1 MYLRTLEICVLAYMT
16 LILQNLS
23 ISTDIDKLLMVEK
36 CIRAGICNTNYW
48 YAKANNKYMKDYYK
62 NKELSDIQCWKLW
75 IMNCENS
82 K

>member
-16 LILQNLS
+16 FILQNLS

-36 CIRAGICNTNYW
+36 CIRAGTCNTNYW

-62 NKELSDIQCWKLW
+62 NKELSDIQY
-75 IMNCENS
+75 
-82 K
+82 

>member
-36 CIRAGICNTNYW
+36 CIRAGTCNTNYW

-62 NKELSDIQCWKLW
+62 NKELSDIQY
-75 IMNCENS
+75 
-82 K
+82 